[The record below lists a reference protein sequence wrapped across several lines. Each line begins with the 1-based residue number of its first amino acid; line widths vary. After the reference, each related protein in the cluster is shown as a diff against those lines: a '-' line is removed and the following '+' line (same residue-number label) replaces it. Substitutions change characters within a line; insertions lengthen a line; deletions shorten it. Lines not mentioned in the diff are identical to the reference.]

1 MYRIRAGIGS
11 ETASC
16 SMGRLRSIN
25 LTLAGNTST
34 PPLSDRGNA
43 LVIGRP
49 SPFNCIERNFE
60 KSIPRRQLDNRSD
73 FDYDYLEFKI
83 YEMRTTMKSLNLND
97 EELSL
102 KLLIVFSRAFHSV
115 AEKIKEDIRSHNLN
129 PTEFAVLELLYHK
142 GDQPIQQ
149 IGKKILLSSG
159 SITYV
164 VDKLEKKGLVFR
176 KNCPK
181 DRRVIYAVVADR
193 GKQLMKEIF
202 PKHKKA
208 VQQIFSALEPDEKRS
223 FISLLKKLG
232 FSLEP

>member
-1 MYRIRAGIGS
+1 
-11 ETASC
+11 
-16 SMGRLRSIN
+16 
-25 LTLAGNTST
+25 
-34 PPLSDRGNA
+34 
-43 LVIGRP
+43 
-49 SPFNCIERNFE
+49 
-60 KSIPRRQLDNRSD
+60 
-73 FDYDYLEFKI
+73 
-83 YEMRTTMKSLNLND
+83 MKSLNLND

-181 DRRVIYAVVADR
+181 DRRVIYAVITDR

-232 FSLEP
+232 FSLEPWGTLNFWRLSWFQDTWI

>member
-1 MYRIRAGIGS
+1 MES
-11 ETASC
+11 FH
-16 SMGRLRSIN
+16 
-25 LTLAGNTST
+25 
-34 PPLSDRGNA
+34 PH
-43 LVIGRP
+43 
-49 SPFNCIERNFE
+49 
-60 KSIPRRQLDNRSD
+60 
-73 FDYDYLEFKI
+73 
-83 YEMRTTMKSLNLND
+83 D

-102 KLLIVFSRAFHSV
+102 KLLIVFSRAFHRV

-142 GDQPIQQ
+142 GEQPIQQ

-164 VDKLEKKGLVFR
+164 VDKLEQKGLVYR
-176 KNCPK
+176 SNCPK
-181 DRRVIYAVVADR
+181 DRRVIYAVITDR
-193 GKQLMKEIF
+193 GKQLMEEIF

-208 VQQIFSALEPDEKRS
+208 VQQIFSALNPEEKKI